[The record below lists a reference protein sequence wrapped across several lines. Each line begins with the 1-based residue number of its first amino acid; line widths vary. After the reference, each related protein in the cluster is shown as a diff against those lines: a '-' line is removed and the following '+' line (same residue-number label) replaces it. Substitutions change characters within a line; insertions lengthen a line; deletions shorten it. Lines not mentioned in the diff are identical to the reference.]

1 MIDPSP
7 QGIIKIFILL
17 FENNTNTTVCTKYY
31 LQTAEIKKYN
41 VMIDEQK
48 FFDQSVKNNLI
59 TYDNI
64 VQKIVTCQGD
74 DFIIGCIF
82 G

>member
-1 MIDPSP
+1 MIDPIP
-7 QGIIKIFILL
+7 QGIIKIFILS
-17 FENNTNTTVCTKYY
+17 FENNTNTTVYTKYY
-31 LQTAEIKKYN
+31 LQTVEIKEYN

-64 VQKIVTCQGD
+64 VQKIVTGQGD
-74 DFIIGCIF
+74 DFKIGCIF

>member
-7 QGIIKIFILL
+7 QGIIKIFILS
-17 FENNTNTTVCTKYY
+17 FENNTNTTVCIKYY
-31 LQTAEIKKYN
+31 LQTVEIKKYN

-64 VQKIVTCQGD
+64 VQKIVTGQGD

>member
-1 MIDPSP
+1 
-7 QGIIKIFILL
+7 
-17 FENNTNTTVCTKYY
+17 
-31 LQTAEIKKYN
+31 
-41 VMIDEQK
+41 MIDEQK

-64 VQKIVTCQGD
+64 VQKIVTGQGD
-74 DFIIGCIF
+74 DFKIGCIF

>member
-1 MIDPSP
+1 
-7 QGIIKIFILL
+7 
-17 FENNTNTTVCTKYY
+17 
-31 LQTAEIKKYN
+31 
-41 VMIDEQK
+41 MIDEQK

-59 TYDNI
+59 TNDNI
-64 VQKIVTCQGD
+64 VQKFVTGQGD